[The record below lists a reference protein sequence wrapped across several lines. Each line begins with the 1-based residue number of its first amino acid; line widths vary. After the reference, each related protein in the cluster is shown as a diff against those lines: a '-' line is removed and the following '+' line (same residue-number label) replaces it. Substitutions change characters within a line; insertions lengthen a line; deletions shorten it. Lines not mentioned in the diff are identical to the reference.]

1 MHNNDSI
8 TLKELLEETRQK
20 DQSRYDAIMA
30 EVERRRVLF
39 ESGRGGARK
48 NAGRKKEYEERVKE
62 TFNLEKSDVI
72 FLKDYAKKKNISKNK
87 ALQEAINVLK
97 QQA

>member
-1 MHNNDSI
+1 MSKGYV
-8 TLKELLEETRQK
+8 TLKEMMDKLKQE
-20 DQSRYDAIMA
+20 DPDAYNQVMA

-62 TFNLEKSDVI
+62 TFNLEKSDVV

-87 ALQEAINVLK
+87 ALQEAIKILK

>member
-1 MHNNDSI
+1 MRNDGSI
-8 TLKELLEETRQK
+8 SIDELLEETRLK
-20 DQSRYDAIMA
+20 DPEAYNQIMA

-62 TFNLEKSDVI
+62 TFNLEKADVV
-72 FLKDYAKKKNISKNK
+72 FLKDYAKKQKISKNK
-87 ALQEAINVLK
+87 ALQEAIKTLK
-97 QQA
+97 MQA